1 MIGTAAHFD
10 LWGKDQSVG
19 IDRAIPRSATQI
31 FLRQPIADKEPEN
44 AIINFREQSHPYIE
58 NWRRNLRRIV
68 ETTKHKAIV
77 RQTDLLARRHA
88 LGNRP
93 KAMRLIA
100 AWQMHDPFGEER
112 LLVERQDNRVRK
124 AIIEKSRTG
133 SPRKSKVTYLDR
145 RRAITEYFRPA
156 FARMSRKI
164 DSDIDLKLSYPVR
177 DVAAVQGTNIV
188 KPIERP
194 GHAATHIALVIGAK

>member
-100 AWQMHDPFGEER
+100 ARQMHDPFGEESCWSKGR
-112 LLVERQDNRVRK
+112 TIGSARQ
-124 AIIEKSRTG
+124 
-133 SPRKSKVTYLDR
+133 
-145 RRAITEYFRPA
+145 
-156 FARMSRKI
+156 
-164 DSDIDLKLSYPVR
+164 
-177 DVAAVQGTNIV
+177 
-188 KPIERP
+188 
-194 GHAATHIALVIGAK
+194 